1 MRNAFLITSLS
12 LTIMLM
18 AATENKVA
26 SAIEYIDNQHLVY
39 DDVTDDN
46 ITEAIL
52 TANDLFNLSDDEL
65 QSVVD
70 NYAD

>member
-1 MRNAFLITSLS
+1 MRNAFLITSLA

>member
-1 MRNAFLITSLS
+1 MKNAFLITSLA